1 MTETELK
8 QRLSAGVD
16 DIEAPSDLL
25 DRARVGG
32 ARRLRRRRLLA
43 LTTTTLA
50 VAAVGGAAVAG
61 PTLLELVQN
70 DTPAAAPVA
79 NDPYG
84 FLMRTPARGDLADDQ
99 AYLDQVLTVWRTT
112 HRTSENYDRG
122 IFDRMRGEPKVYWA
136 GNTPAGRVAIVAQY
150 SDLRHHSNI
159 QLDREGVHTLVGF
172 VADGKDGKPVVIAD
186 AYPAP
191 GVGLVTA
198 AIAKKGDAR
207 ALVVLDTG
215 KKTGWSAGRT
225 YDEEGGSG
233 RVYTPLRFKDGVSI
247 VELAKDTDL
256 GKVVISPL
264 PATNFTNQWIANGGL
279 NAARPEQ
286 SGGDQR
292 LWTDFPELAF
302 WPMTANAEKLR
313 DTAADQFEAVLEPV
327 TDKNYY
333 SKAHSIWTGYG
344 VTADGSAVFIGEQA
358 LDNDPTRVY
367 AVLRP
372 KSGKATIVPG
382 GVPDRNTVLPVSIKL
397 PGDQGWAVARRNA
410 QLSYRY
416 DGGAWSPAR
425 SNALVVPAGAKA
437 EVKVDSD
444 GRSEIVTLR

>member
-8 QRLSAGVD
+8 NRLSASVD
-16 DIEAPSDLL
+16 DVEAPSDLL
-25 DRARVGG
+25 DRARLGG
-32 ARRLRRRRLLA
+32 ARRLSRRRFLA

-61 PTLLELVQN
+61 PTLLEQVQN
-70 DTPAAAPVA
+70 DTPAAAPVS

-84 FLMRTPARGDLADDQ
+84 FLMTTPTRGDLADDQ
-99 AYLDQVLTVWRTT
+99 AYLDQVLTAWRTT
-112 HRTSENYDRG
+112 HRKSANYDRG

-150 SDLRHHSNI
+150 SDLRHHDNI
-159 QLDREGVHTLVGF
+159 QLDRQGVHTLVGF
-172 VADGKDGKPVVIAD
+172 VADDKNGKPAVVAD

-198 AIAKKGDAR
+198 FIATKGDTK
-207 ALVVLDTG
+207 ALAVLDTG
-215 KKTGWSAGRT
+215 TKTGWSASRT
-225 YDEEGGSG
+225 YDEQGGSG
-233 RVYTPLRFKDGVSI
+233 RVYTPLRFNDGVSI
-247 VELAKDTDL
+247 VELAKDSDI
-256 GKVVISPL
+256 GKLVISPL
-264 PATNFTNQWIANGGL
+264 PATTFTNQWIANGGL

-286 SGGDQR
+286 SGGDER
-292 LWTDFPELAF
+292 LWTDFPDLAF

-313 DTAADQFEAVLEPV
+313 ESAADRFQAALDPV

-333 SKAHSIWTGYG
+333 SKAHSLWTGYG

-358 LDNDPTRVY
+358 LDADPTRVY
-367 AVLRP
+367 AVLEP
-372 KSGKATIVPG
+372 KSGKPTIVPAG
-382 GVPDRNTVLPVSIKL
+382 APDRRTVLPVSIKL
-397 PGDQGWAVARRNA
+397 PRDQGWAVARRNA

-425 SNALVVPAGAKA
+425 SNALLVPAGAKA
-437 EVKVDSD
+437 EVKVVSE